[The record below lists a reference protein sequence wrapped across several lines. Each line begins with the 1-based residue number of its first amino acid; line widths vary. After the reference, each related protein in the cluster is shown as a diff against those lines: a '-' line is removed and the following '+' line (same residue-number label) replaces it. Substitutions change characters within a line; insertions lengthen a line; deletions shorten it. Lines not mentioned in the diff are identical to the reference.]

1 VYDDAG
7 NLVTPAVVHA
17 VTDPYPIGTTGI
29 LWTVTDA
36 GGRKAS
42 CGQTI
47 TVLEPDARPAVTIS
61 CPANVTATAP
71 DGSCE
76 ATISAATIGT
86 PTTNPSD
93 TDVEV
98 SAQRGDGQA
107 LSDPFPAGT
116 TQITWTAHDNITNTS
131 ASCVQN
137 VTVTVNSSDTTPPTF
152 VPPLPPNLSVTT
164 STCTATLDDE
174 LGTAEATD
182 GGACGGSVT
191 ITRTGVPANF
201 VFPTGTTTVLYTATD
216 ASGNTATHLQL
227 VTVTESPAI
236 PPTITAPAG
245 VSVNTGPGAAI
256 CGTVVS
262 NATLGTATANDN
274 CPGVTVVR
282 SGVPAGN
289 IFPVGNTTVTYTA
302 TDASGNTAFANQT
315 VTVVDNT
322 VPIVTPPA
330 AVTLFTGAG
339 ATTCS
344 VTVSNLDSTLGT
356 GSATDNCPGVGA
368 VTRSG
373 VPAGNVFPLGNTVV
387 TYSATDAHGNTGTAT
402 QTVTVV
408 DNTPPLITCSAN
420 IIADF
425 DPAVNGAVVT
435 YVTPVGTDNCSATTA
450 QIAGLP
456 SGATFPVGTTT
467 NTFKV
472 TDGAGNTAQ
481 CSFNVTV
488 AITSVI
494 GLDSASLSGNAL
506 VDSYDST
513 GGYPATKG
521 SLANFLSN
529 GVVSDA
535 GSSKMFGN
543 VRSTRVGVSVLGTSQ
558 VNGNATAGTTVT
570 KAASAVIT
578 GTITNNALAP
588 VMTLPSVVACGP
600 PYSPNSGISGTY
612 SYNAGTGN
620 LSLSGNNIAT
630 LANGTYCFNNVT
642 LTNSAQLKVNGLVT
656 IKLTGTFNAGGA
668 STVNNTTQ
676 VPANLRILSS
686 FSGSNGVIFS
696 NGNSAY
702 LLIYAPRTSVTN
714 SGLAPLFGTLVG
726 KTITI
731 SNSGQ
736 LHYDTKL
743 KTIWPDLWTL
753 ILAP

>member
-1 VYDDAG
+1 
-7 NLVTPAVVHA
+7 
-17 VTDPYPIGTTGI
+17 
-29 LWTVTDA
+29 
-36 GGRKAS
+36 
-42 CGQTI
+42 
-47 TVLEPDARPAVTIS
+47 
-61 CPANVTATAP
+61 
-71 DGSCE
+71 
-76 ATISAATIGT
+76 
-86 PTTNPSD
+86 
-93 TDVEV
+93 
-98 SAQRGDGQA
+98 
-107 LSDPFPAGT
+107 
-116 TQITWTAHDNITNTS
+116 
-131 ASCVQN
+131 
-137 VTVTVNSSDTTPPTF
+137 
-152 VPPLPPNLSVTT
+152 
-164 STCTATLDDE
+164 
-174 LGTAEATD
+174 
-182 GGACGGSVT
+182 
-191 ITRTGVPANF
+191 
-201 VFPTGTTTVLYTATD
+201 
-216 ASGNTATHLQL
+216 
-227 VTVTESPAI
+227 
-236 PPTITAPAG
+236 
-245 VSVNTGPGAAI
+245 
-256 CGTVVS
+256 VVS

-289 IFPVGNTTVTYTA
+289 LFPVGNTTVTYTA
-302 TDASGNTAFANQT
+302 TDASGNSAFANQT

-344 VTVSNLDSTLGT
+344 VTVSNLDATLGT

-402 QTVTVV
+402 QTVTVI

-435 YVTPVGTDNCSATTA
+435 YVTPVGTDNCSATTT

-570 KAASAVIT
+570 KAVSAVIT

-612 SYNAGTGN
+612 SYNASTGN
-620 LSLSGNNIAT
+620 LSLSGINIAT

-642 LTNSAQLKVNGLVT
+642 LTNSAQLKINGPVT
-656 IKLTGTFNAGGA
+656 IKLTGAFNAGGA

-676 VPANLRILSS
+676 IPANLRILSS

-702 LLIYAPRTSVTN
+702 LLIYAPQTSVTN
-714 SGLAPLFGTLVG
+714 SGSAPLFGTMVG
-726 KTITI
+726 KTVTI
-731 SNSGQ
+731 SNSGM
-736 LHYDTKL
+736 LHYDTQL